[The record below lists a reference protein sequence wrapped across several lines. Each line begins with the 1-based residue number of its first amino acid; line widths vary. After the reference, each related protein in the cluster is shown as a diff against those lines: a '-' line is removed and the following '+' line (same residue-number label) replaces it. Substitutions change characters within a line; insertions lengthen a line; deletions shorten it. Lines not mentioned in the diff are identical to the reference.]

1 MGGMMWVA
9 WQISSSLLVRSAVVH
24 FYFARSTYD
33 KVVDCRWIPVR
44 GATRSKSD
52 VTSSCTGQ
60 LMMLAGHP
68 LWLATP
74 SHSFHRKLAHRQ
86 LCNRSSQ
93 IARAHAVAV
102 TDTKQALKSQLLT
115 ALNNQNRGIFGTTV
129 SLVVR

>member
-1 MGGMMWVA
+1 MHGRSVL
-9 WQISSSLLVRSAVVH
+9 SLLVRSAVLH
-24 FYFARSTYD
+24 LYFARSTYD
-33 KVVDCRWIPVR
+33 KVVGCRGIPVR
-44 GATRSKSD
+44 GATHSKSD
-52 VTSSCTGQ
+52 VTSCCTGQ

-74 SHSFHRKLAHRQ
+74 SHNVHRQLAHRQ
-86 LCNRSSQ
+86 HCNRSSH

-102 TDTKQALKSQLLT
+102 TDSKQALKSELLN